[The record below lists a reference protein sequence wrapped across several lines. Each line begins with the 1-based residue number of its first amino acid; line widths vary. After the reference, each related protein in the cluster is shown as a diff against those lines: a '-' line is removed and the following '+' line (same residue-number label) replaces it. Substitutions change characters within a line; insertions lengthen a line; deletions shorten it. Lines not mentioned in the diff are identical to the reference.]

1 MALVAIVIFRQRKQ
15 KSGVLVSEENE
26 YSGGAECLQ
35 FNLATI
41 RAATNN
47 FSDHYKL
54 GEGGFGPVYKGVLS
68 NGEVIAVK
76 RLSKNSNQGEL
87 EFKNE
92 VNCVARLQ
100 HRNLVRL
107 LGFCLEGTERLLIYE
122 FLPNSSL
129 DHMIFDA
136 NKRRRIGWETRHNI
150 IVGITRGL
158 IYLHED
164 SQLRIVHRDLKASNI
179 LLDDN
184 MNPKISDFG
193 MARLLES
200 DDQTRDV
207 THRIVGTYGY
217 MAPEYVIHGQFSS
230 KSDVYSFGV
239 LLLEIITGER
249 IKSFSGGEDEQ
260 SLVDYA
266 WSMWNKMTPLVL
278 IDSAMP
284 SFSTF
289 TSDIIRCIHIALLC
303 VQENVGSRP
312 TMASVVLM
320 LSSRSVITSRPSR
333 PAYILHSMT
342 QQHASSSSSSS
353 SSHVERSSRNE
364 VSISE
369 LEPR

>member
-1 MALVAIVIFRQRKQ
+1 
-15 KSGVLVSEENE
+15 
-26 YSGGAECLQ
+26 
-35 FNLATI
+35 
-41 RAATNN
+41 
-47 FSDHYKL
+47 
-54 GEGGFGPVYKGVLS
+54 
-68 NGEVIAVK
+68 
-76 RLSKNSNQGEL
+76 
-87 EFKNE
+87 
-92 VNCVARLQ
+92 
-100 HRNLVRL
+100 
-107 LGFCLEGTERLLIYE
+107 
-122 FLPNSSL
+122 
-129 DHMIFDA
+129 
-136 NKRRRIGWETRHNI
+136 
-150 IVGITRGL
+150 
-158 IYLHED
+158 
-164 SQLRIVHRDLKASNI
+164 
-179 LLDDN
+179 

-193 MARLLES
+193 MARLFES

-249 IKSFSGGEDEQ
+249 IKSFRGGEEEQ

-266 WSMWNKMTPLVL
+266 WSMWNKRTPLVL
-278 IDSAMP
+278 IDSTMP

-320 LSSRSVITSRPSR
+320 LSSRSVIMSRPSR
-333 PAYILHSMT
+333 PAYIIHSMT
-342 QQHASSSSSSS
+342 QQHASSSSSSSSAHNNSHSISTRS

>member
-1 MALVAIVIFRQRKQ
+1 
-15 KSGVLVSEENE
+15 
-26 YSGGAECLQ
+26 
-35 FNLATI
+35 
-41 RAATNN
+41 
-47 FSDHYKL
+47 
-54 GEGGFGPVYKGVLS
+54 
-68 NGEVIAVK
+68 
-76 RLSKNSNQGEL
+76 
-87 EFKNE
+87 
-92 VNCVARLQ
+92 
-100 HRNLVRL
+100 
-107 LGFCLEGTERLLIYE
+107 
-122 FLPNSSL
+122 
-129 DHMIFDA
+129 MIFDA
-136 NKRRRIGWETRHNI
+136 NKRRRFGWETRHNI
-150 IVGITRGL
+150 IVGIARGL

-193 MARLLES
+193 MARLFES

-249 IKSFSGGEDEQ
+249 IKSFRGGEDEQ

-266 WSMWNKMTPLVL
+266 WNMWNKRTPLDL
-278 IDSAMP
+278 IDSTMP

-289 TSDIIRCIHIALLC
+289 TGDIIRCIHIALLC

-312 TMASVVLM
+312 TMASVVLI
-320 LSSRSVITSRPSR
+320 LSSRSVIMSRPSR

-342 QQHASSSSSSS
+342 QQHTSSSSSSS
-353 SSHVERSSRNE
+353 SAHNNSHSTSTRSSSHAERSSRNE

-369 LEPR
+369 LEAR